1 MLSLAIYKRTHVVL
15 TTHTI
20 SYHICLHTLLQ
31 LQGQQYNSN
40 QVESRVDSNTNKQQQ
55 QKYGTIGIDGYFKFL
70 RSGDEKNLPSHLS
83 SSFWEDEDNT
93 NEENNQGISRSE
105 VNIRGNIIR
114 KQHHMNGTRDP
125 KQKGGI

>member
-1 MLSLAIYKRTHVVL
+1 M
-15 TTHTI
+15 
-20 SYHICLHTLLQ
+20 
-31 LQGQQYNSN
+31 
-40 QVESRVDSNTNKQQQ
+40 ESRVNSNTNKQQQ

-70 RSGDEKNLPSHLS
+70 RSGDEQNLPSHLS

-114 KQHHMNGTRDP
+114 KQHSMNDEYV
-125 KQKGGI
+125 

>member
-1 MLSLAIYKRTHVVL
+1 MLYVI
-15 TTHTI
+15 I
-20 SYHICLHTLLQ
+20 SYLQANTHCCSHNSHHISYYIYIYIYICLHTLLQ

-40 QVESRVDSNTNKQQQ
+40 QVESRVNSNTNKQQQ

-93 NEENNQGISRSE
+93 NEENN
-105 VNIRGNIIR
+105 
-114 KQHHMNGTRDP
+114 
-125 KQKGGI
+125 